1 MSLVQSRP
9 STRKLAT
16 IAVALAVSLVLSSCV
31 LFRQGNEFAVGA
43 ETNRVNLVVYRAPS
57 AALDQYSHASGTTA
71 ARNLLIDVTP
81 SRISI
86 TGVYRTICLV
96 NPTLCVGSL
105 LLARQVVSWWRSDV
119 RNRGD
124 FHEAL
129 HEAKAERKCFAWT
142 FVAFSGRNFTVKPSG
157 NSGCR

>member
-43 ETNRVNLVVYRAPS
+43 ESNRVNLVVFRAPS
-57 AALDQYSHASGTTA
+57 AALDHFSHTDGTTA

-81 SRISI
+81 SHISI
-86 TGVYRTICLV
+86 SGVYGRICAL
-96 NPTLCVGSL
+96 NPPLCVGAV

-129 HEAKAERKCFAWT
+129 HEAKAENKCFAWT
-142 FVAFSGRNFTVKPSG
+142 FVAYSGRNFTVKPSG

>member
-43 ETNRVNLVVYRAPS
+43 ESNRVNLVVYRTPS
-57 AALDQYSHASGTTA
+57 EALDTLIHAKGSTM
-71 ARNLLIDVTP
+71 ARNLLVDVTP
-81 SRISI
+81 STISI
-86 TGVYRTICLV
+86 SGVYGPICAI
-96 NPTLCVGSL
+96 NPPLCIGTV
-105 LLARQVVSWWRSDV
+105 LLARQVVSWWKSDV

-124 FHEAL
+124 FHEAM
-129 HEAKAERKCFAWT
+129 HEANAENKCFAWT